1 LRDILEN
8 INVRPNLMAK
18 TSRPEVPVPMIQGVD
33 RRALKYQL
41 RELMEKENWSSYKDC
56 MIRSLIGMY
65 MIPIAT

>member
-1 LRDILEN
+1 
-8 INVRPNLMAK
+8 MAK